1 MNSTE
6 EKIHIYAWS
15 ERFLYLGPSTKTS
28 SHRNHAA
35 TWLIA
40 CEGKLRVTLASGGVL
55 ENQVIYLPSETEY
68 ATAIWHRRASR
79 RCIGNWSPYWGPGTC
94 RQRGESFKCEH
105 NSTNLHWDLRIFFD
119 CRLNAFQ
126 LERAFA
132 KPCDKSPPPSSQIP
146 PTSLP
151 SLSST
156 RLHR

>member
-28 SHRNHAA
+28 SHRNHAT

-40 CEGKLRVTLASGGVL
+40 REGKLRVTLASGGVL

-79 RCIGNWSPYWGPGTC
+79 RCIGNWRAPIGVLAHAVNVA
-94 RQRGESFKCEH
+94 RA
-105 NSTNLHWDLRIFFD
+105 
-119 CRLNAFQ
+119 LNANIIQRISIGISVYF
-126 LERAFA
+126 L
-132 KPCDKSPPPSSQIP
+132 IVV
-146 PTSLP
+146 
-151 SLSST
+151 
-156 RLHR
+156 